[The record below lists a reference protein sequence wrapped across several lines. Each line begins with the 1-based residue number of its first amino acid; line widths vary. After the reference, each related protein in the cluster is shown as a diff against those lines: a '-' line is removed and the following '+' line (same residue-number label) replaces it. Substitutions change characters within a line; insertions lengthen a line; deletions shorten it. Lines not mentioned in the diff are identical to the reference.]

1 MDNQTNSVQNPT
13 PVTAI
18 GMGNEKFVQKNDS
31 NGLLV
36 FFAQYMKYRIQIIV
50 TTFSKGLK
58 TKSVMFVQQ
67 II

>member
-1 MDNQTNSVQNPT
+1 
-13 PVTAI
+13 
-18 GMGNEKFVQKNDS
+18 MGNEKFVQKNDS